1 MVSPKQLD
9 AFKPSRSGFHVNT
22 ERAGKEGKDTFL
34 FHGCP
39 PDAMTNISAEGLQL
53 KFVGKNGTMLGAGL
67 YGAPDPR
74 KSASYAGKH
83 SMGKFLFICR
93 FNLSGAEHAG
103 PDTKHKNEIYHEY
116 CTPDESKVVVLWQL
130 KVEYS
135 S

>member
-1 MVSPKQLD
+1 
-9 AFKPSRSGFHVNT
+9 
-22 ERAGKEGKDTFL
+22 
-34 FHGCP
+34 
-39 PDAMTNISAEGLQL
+39 
-53 KFVGKNGTMLGAGL
+53 MLGAGL

-93 FNLSGAEHAG
+93 FNLSCAEHAG
-103 PDTKHKNEIYHEY
+103 PDTNHKNEIYHEY